1 VNRPPQKKDVCD
13 HCGAAL
19 YQREDDQP
27 QSIRVRMNAYQES
40 TWPLIQFYR
49 QRGLLTSILA
59 HGAPAEVFQRT
70 LAAFNGAAAAE
81 TQKHP

>member
-1 VNRPPQKKDVCD
+1 
-13 HCGAAL
+13 
-19 YQREDDQP
+19 
-27 QSIRVRMNAYQES
+27 MNAYQES